1 MKKYLVLVLAILMLV
16 GACGGYGGGPDT
28 TVARTLGGGAIGAGS
43 GALIGAAAGSAGTG
57 ALIGGGAGL
66 IGGYLY
72 DQYEKNKYGYG
83 Q

>member
-1 MKKYLVLVLAILMLV
+1 MKKSLVSILVLLMFV
-16 GACGGYGGGPDT
+16 GACGGYGGGGEAT
-28 TVARTLGGGAIGAGS
+28 AERTLGGGAIGAGS

-72 DQYEKNKYGYG
+72 DQYEKNKYGY
-83 Q
+83 

>member
-1 MKKYLVLVLAILMLV
+1 MKKYLALILVVLMLV
-16 GACGGYGGGPDT
+16 GACGGYGGGGEAT
-28 TVARTLGGGAIGAGS
+28 AERTLGGGAIGAGS
-43 GALIGAAAGSAGTG
+43 G

-83 Q
+83 PDIRP